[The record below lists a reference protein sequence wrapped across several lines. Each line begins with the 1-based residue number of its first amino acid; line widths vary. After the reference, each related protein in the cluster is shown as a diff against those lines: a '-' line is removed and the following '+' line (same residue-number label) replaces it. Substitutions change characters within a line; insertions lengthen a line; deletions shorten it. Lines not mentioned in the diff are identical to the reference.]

1 MIFKLLRIILATT
14 ALVGFSAPVLA
25 QDKSGPNVDEAA
37 SGQPAGVAQYDMAQ
51 GLYTI
56 SLANKDPLMALTAA
70 KLAAGVEMTDVERE
84 GEQKLTEG
92 VTEEADV
99 ADAPADVAMMLASA
113 REFAAGDETI
123 LGLIEDAE
131 AEGARGRI
139 GGASRQMSRL
149 PAGAIDVWRIP
160 FYGNSYAEIGI
171 SGDGDAPLAV
181 VVTDENGNRVGCPA
195 RVYDKFYC
203 DFVPRWNGYFNVTVA
218 NQGGK
223 RNSYY
228 ILTN

>member
-1 MIFKLLRIILATT
+1 VTFKSLKLIPATI
-14 ALVGFSAPVLA
+14 ALVGLTAPVMA
-25 QDKSGPNVDEAA
+25 QDKTGLNMEDAA
-37 SGQPAGVAQYDMAQ
+37 SGQPGGVAQYDMAQ

-56 SLANKDPLMALTAA
+56 GLANKDALMALTAA
-70 KLAAGVEMTDVERE
+70 KLAAGVEMTDVVRE
-84 GEQKLTEG
+84 GEQKLADG

-113 REFAAGDETI
+113 REFAAGEETL
-123 LGLIEDAE
+123 LGLIDDVE

-160 FYGNSYAEIGI
+160 FYGNSYAEIGV
-171 SGDGDAPLAV
+171 SGDGDAPLSV
-181 VVTDENGNRVGCPA
+181 VVTDENGNRVSCPA

-228 ILTN
+228 LLTN